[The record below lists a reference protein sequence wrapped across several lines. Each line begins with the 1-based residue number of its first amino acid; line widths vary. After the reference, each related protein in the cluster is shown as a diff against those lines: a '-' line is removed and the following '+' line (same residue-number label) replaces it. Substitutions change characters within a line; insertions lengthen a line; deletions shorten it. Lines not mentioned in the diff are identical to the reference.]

1 METYLN
7 EYIMKKFDVII
18 GLVAIKLF
26 LLNTPNILLGVMPV
40 LLRYKYR
47 IQQFNAVLI
56 GCVDCIISLLLLPTN
71 PKALAFSVIFFTA
84 RTETPFAA

>member
-26 LLNTPNILLGVMPV
+26 LVNTPNILLGVMPV
-40 LLRYKYR
+40 LLPHKYR
-47 IQQFNAVLI
+47 YQQFNAVLI
-56 GCVDCIISLLLLPTN
+56 ACFD
-71 PKALAFSVIFFTA
+71 
-84 RTETPFAA
+84 